1 MGDGG
6 AGGDSKK
13 LLDPRPAPILE
24 QPGFHMRRATKTWL
38 GRGAA
43 AVLIAGVLSYVPYHV
58 YARSGLART
67 LELRREL
74 AQLRLKNALLKDETD
89 RLARQAEALRDD
101 PDAIERVA
109 RTELGWV
116 KPGEIVLDLS
126 RGGDGPGPQGAPSRS
141 RGRP

>member
-1 MGDGG
+1 
-6 AGGDSKK
+6 
-13 LLDPRPAPILE
+13 
-24 QPGFHMRRATKTWL
+24 MRRATKTWL

-43 AVLIAGVLSYVPYHV
+43 AVLLAGVLSYVPYHV

-67 LELRREL
+67 LQLRREL
-74 AQLRLKNALLKDETD
+74 AQLKLKNALLKDETD

-101 PDAIERVA
+101 PDAIEHVA

-126 RGGDGPGPQGAPSRS
+126 RDVDGPGPPGGPTRL

>member
-1 MGDGG
+1 
-6 AGGDSKK
+6 
-13 LLDPRPAPILE
+13 L
-24 QPGFHMRRATKTWL
+24 MRRGTKTWL
-38 GRGAA
+38 GRVAA
-43 AVLIAGVLSYVPYHV
+43 ASLAAGVIAYVPYHV

-74 AQLRLKNALLKDETD
+74 VSVKARNADLKEETL

-109 RTELGWV
+109 RLELGWV
-116 KPGEIVLDLS
+116 KPGEVILDLS
-126 RGGDGPGPQGAPSRS
+126 QPAPAPAKF

>member
-1 MGDGG
+1 
-6 AGGDSKK
+6 
-13 LLDPRPAPILE
+13 
-24 QPGFHMRRATKTWL
+24 MRRATKTWL

-43 AVLIAGVLSYVPYHV
+43 AVVIAGVLSYVPYHV

-67 LELRREL
+67 LQLRREL

-101 PDAIERVA
+101 PDAIEHVA

-126 RGGDGPGPQGAPSRS
+126 RAGDGTGQPGAPAHP
-141 RGRP
+141 RGRL

>member
-1 MGDGG
+1 
-6 AGGDSKK
+6 
-13 LLDPRPAPILE
+13 
-24 QPGFHMRRATKTWL
+24 MRRATKTWL

-43 AVLIAGVLSYVPYHV
+43 AVLVAGVLSYVPYHV

-67 LELRREL
+67 LQLRREL
-74 AQLRLKNALLKDETD
+74 ALLKTRNAQLKDETD

-109 RTELGWV
+109 RSELGWV
-116 KPGEIVLDLS
+116 RPGEIILDLS
-126 RGGDGPGPQGAPSRS
+126 RSADEGDRAGHRASDHPGTSARG

>member
-1 MGDGG
+1 
-6 AGGDSKK
+6 
-13 LLDPRPAPILE
+13 
-24 QPGFHMRRATKTWL
+24 MRRATKTWL

-43 AVLIAGVLSYVPYHV
+43 AVLVTGVLAYVPYHV

-74 AQLRLKNALLKDETD
+74 AQVKLRNAQLKDETE

-101 PDAIERVA
+101 PDAIEHVA
-109 RTELGWV
+109 RAELGWV
-116 KPGEIVLDLS
+116 RPGEIILDLS
-126 RGGDGPGPQGAPSRS
+126 RSAADVDHLHDRAGEPQRP

>member
-1 MGDGG
+1 
-6 AGGDSKK
+6 
-13 LLDPRPAPILE
+13 
-24 QPGFHMRRATKTWL
+24 MRRATKTWL

-101 PDAIERVA
+101 PDAIEHVA

-126 RGGDGPGPQGAPSRS
+126 RRADGAGPPGAPARQ
-141 RGRP
+141 RGRL